1 MRPHRTRG
9 ERPSGREASVELP
22 STPVDTSDRLLVAD
36 VPARDAQPER
46 LVRARTERAALVD
59 WPFDPSVAM
68 LQPIDHTQ
76 RIRPADIEELVERAA
91 LEGRRAVRTSALF
104 PGSAAPALD
113 LGFTPID
120 ELVLLRRSLD
130 NAAIEQLGDT
140 SRTTRPLTRRRLDE
154 AARLDVASFGPL
166 WGHDRST
173 LSATR
178 AATASS
184 RTRGITADRRLIAF
198 SISGRTGR
206 SGYLQRLAVDPAHR
220 RGGLGRLLALDAM
233 RWMTRLRCIDVWVNT
248 SVSNTAALHLY
259 EGLGFERRVER
270 LIVAEL
276 DLSEERGSK

>member
-22 STPVDTSDRLLVAD
+22 SNAVDTSNRLLVAD
-36 VPARDAQPER
+36 APARDAQPER

-76 RIRPADIEELVERAA
+76 RIRPAEIEELVERAA

-113 LGFTPID
+113 LGFAPID
-120 ELVLLRRSLD
+120 ELVLLRRTLD
-130 NAAIEQLGDT
+130 NAAIGQLGDT
-140 SRTTRPLTRRRLDE
+140 PKTTPLTRRRLDE

-178 AATASS
+178 SATASS

-206 SGYLQRLAVDPAHR
+206 SGYLQRLAVDPTHR
-220 RGGLGRLLALDAM
+220 RGGLGRMLALDAM
-233 RWMTRLRCIDVWVNT
+233 RWMTRRRCIDAWVNT
-248 SVSNTAALHLY
+248 SVSNTAALLLY
-259 EGLGFERRVER
+259 ESLGFDRRPER

>member
-9 ERPSGREASVELP
+9 ERPSGCGASVELP

-36 VPARDAQPER
+36 APARDARSER

-91 LEGRRAVRTSALF
+91 MEGRRAVRTSALF

-113 LGFTPID
+113 LGFAPID

-130 NAAIEQLGDT
+130 RAAIEQLGDT
-140 SRTTRPLTRRRLDE
+140 PKTTPLSRRRLDE
-154 AARLDVASFGPL
+154 AARLDVAAFGPL

-178 AATASS
+178 SATASS
-184 RTRGITADRRLIAF
+184 RTRGITADRRLVAF

-220 RGGLGRLLALDAM
+220 RGGLGRMLAIDAM
-233 RWMTRLRCIDVWVNT
+233 RWMKRLGCIDAWVNT
-248 SVSNTAALHLY
+248 SVSNTAALLLY
-259 EGLGFERRVER
+259 EGLGFDRRPER

-276 DLSEERGSK
+276 DLTNERGPE